1 VGVGWCV
8 SGCGGSGTGGE
19 RTGRGGMGRGG
30 ERAEPKDLK
39 AIFAQTPIQLGGLLS
54 GSDAALEERNTW
66 SEVRDRKD
74 GERDRKTQNT
84 RSLDEDDR
92 EKVYELLKRWA
103 ARDGAAWRT
112 LAVTAALWVGAV
124 RWMHVTHSFPAVL
137 AVGACFVRCFMIL
150 HDACHLSYF
159 EGTKANQWL
168 AYVMQSFGG
177 YEWRTW
183 QRTHNHHHA
192 HLGDDSVRDMSLTV
206 WFSEAE
212 YAGFPLAFRALYR
225 FIRDPLV
232 FFPFASA
239 WVFLLS
245 RPATQVQARFLV
257 PAALYLLCGGKTA
270 GLYLVGG
277 WLGGIVGLAL
287 FHLQHQCNTPY
298 RTTHAAHSFID
309 AGMHGSTL
317 LEVGFPLSVMTLGIE
332 FHHIHHAST
341 RVPCYHLSA
350 CHAEGEAQG
359 LWDSAGVN
367 HVGPARAL
375 KSMFH
380 TLFKGDLKVSD
391 GDRDPRFVSFWPYSA
406 LGLQD

>member
-1 VGVGWCV
+1 
-8 SGCGGSGTGGE
+8 
-19 RTGRGGMGRGG
+19 MGRGG
-30 ERAEPKDLK
+30 ESSEPTGLK
-39 AIFAQTPIQLGGLLS
+39 AIFAKTPIQLGGLLS

-66 SEVRDRKD
+66 SEVRNRKD
-74 GERDRKTQNT
+74 GEGDRKTQNT
-84 RSLDEDDR
+84 VSLDADGR
-92 EKVYELLKRWA
+92 EKVYVLLKRWGA
-103 ARDGAAWRT
+103 KDGAAWRT
-112 LAVTAALWVGAV
+112 LALTAVLWAGAV
-124 RWMHVTHSFPAVL
+124 GWLAATHSAPAVL
-137 AVGACFVRCFMIL
+137 AVAACFVRCFMIL
-150 HDACHLSYF
+150 HDACHASYF
-159 EGTKANQWL
+159 ESPEANARL
-168 AYVMQSFGG
+168 AAVMQCFGG

-183 QRTHNHHHA
+183 RRTHNHHHA
-192 HLGDDSVRDMSLTV
+192 HLGDDSVADMSLTV

-212 YAGFPLAFRALYR
+212 VARWGWPARALYR
-225 FIRDPLV
+225 LIRDPLL
-232 FFPFASA
+232 FFPLASA

-245 RPATQVQARFLV
+245 RPVTQLRARFVV
-257 PAALYLLCGGKTA
+257 PAALYALCGGTTA

-298 RTTHAAHSFID
+298 RTSHAAHSFID
-309 AGMHGSTL
+309 AGMRGSTHL
-317 LEVGFPLSVMTLGIE
+317 QVGFPLTLVTLGIE